1 MYAFGYFDLD
11 KNELSIVRDRIG
23 DKPLYYSFGSNYFIF
38 SSEIKSILISNL
50 KDFSPNIDMFHEIF
64 LHGKIFGKETAFKN
78 IYEIEP
84 GTFLKYKLKDH
95 TYKIDDYWKLDDFDL
110 LKHDVSLEEF
120 ENYFNNCIKS
130 RLISDVPI
138 ASLVSGGVD
147 SSSLVY
153 KMLELETKTPLNFF
167 C

>member
-1 MYAFGYFDLD
+1 
-11 KNELSIVRDRIG
+11 
-23 DKPLYYSFGSNYFIF
+23 
-38 SSEIKSILISNL
+38 
-50 KDFSPNIDMFHEIF
+50 MFHEIF

-120 ENYFNNCIKS
+120 ENNFNNVINICK
-130 RLISDVPI
+130 ISYMFSKI
-138 ASLVSGGVD
+138 I
-147 SSSLVY
+147 
-153 KMLELETKTPLNFF
+153 
-167 C
+167 